1 MAEIPEAGDFGGDA
15 SDMKSLLS
23 KMQAMM
29 KSMADAGDDTEA
41 DAAGMLSSILNSD
54 SDSTGDASDTDAM
67 LLKMQSMLKKI
78 ADAGDISEGDAQAML
93 QSAFGNAADASGDQR
108 Q

>member
-1 MAEIPEAGDFGGDA
+1 MTEIPEADDFGGEA
-15 SDMKSLLS
+15 SDVNSLLS

-41 DAAGMLSSILNSD
+41 DAAGMLASILNSD
-54 SDSTGDASDTDAM
+54 SDSTGEASDTDAM

-78 ADAGDISEGDAQAML
+78 ADAGDIAEGDAQAML
-93 QSAFGNAADASGDQR
+93 RSAFGNAADASGDQR